1 MGDSPGDIGEVPTMK
16 VKQQKG
22 CRMSYDVG
30 KAAEGLENE
39 L

>member
-1 MGDSPGDIGEVPTMK
+1 MSCDVGEATERLPNEL
-16 VKQQKG
+16 
-22 CRMSYDVG
+22 DVG

>member
-1 MGDSPGDIGEVPTMK
+1 MSYDVGKSTE
-16 VKQQKG
+16 G
-22 CRMSYDVG
+22 CRMSRDVG

>member
-1 MGDSPGDIGEVPTMK
+1 MGGSPGDIGEVRVIE
-16 VKQQKG
+16 VKQWKD
-22 CRMSYDVG
+22 CRTSRDVG